1 MGLLLDKVLFNY
13 FLELVISF
21 FILIH
26 NIKYN
31 FYPIKSFFSDKIWNK
46 WFFFLLLLTLCGL
59 IFGIPNFNF
68 KFLSALI
75 LSSVFSSVMN
85 FNRELEYNG
94 LKLFV
99 LGMTLYALFFYL
111 GFFSGNFYF
120 SKGRLYLFEENP
132 NSLSTRVAL
141 SIFISFFLFLKS
153 KKYIQ
158 KLIYFVPTITLSPFL
173 LLFGSKGSFLMVGI
187 AVILYY
193 LLYGDVKFKKKI
205 FPIFITFFVFLR
217 YIFDSLIEST
227 VGQRFLQ
234 DGNDLGTRNTLWEI
248 ALNKI
253 FLKYPMGVG
262 EIRYFQLMEKEFGIA
277 LDTHNL
283 FLYILVTS
291 GFIGLIIFILPLLTL
306 IKDHFKLYLKSR
318 EPFYLVL
325 LVFLLLLMSK
335 TGGILSYLIM
345 WYFISF
351 IHSNLKFKKNA

>member
-13 FLELVISF
+13 FLELLILC

-31 FYPIKSFFSDKIWNK
+31 LYPIKSFFSNKIWSK
-46 WFFFLLLLTLCGL
+46 WFIFLLLLTLCGL

-75 LSSVFSSVMN
+75 LSSAFSSVMN
-85 FNRELEYNG
+85 LNRELEYNG

-111 GFFSGNFYF
+111 GFFSSNFSF

-132 NSLSTRVAL
+132 NSLSTRVAI

-158 KLIYFVPTITLSPFL
+158 KFIYFVPIIILAPFL
-173 LLFGSKGSFLMVGI
+173 LLFGSKGSFLIVGI
-187 AVILYY
+187 AVILYF
-193 LLYGDVKFKKKI
+193 LLYGDLKFTRKI
-205 FPIFITFFVFLR
+205 FLILITFFIFLR
-217 YIFDSLIEST
+217 YIFDSLVEST

-234 DGNDLGTRNTLWEI
+234 DGDDLGTRNTLWEI
-248 ALNKI
+248 AFNKI

-262 EIRYFQLMEKEFGIA
+262 ETRYFQLMEMEFGTA

-291 GFIGLIIFILPLLTL
+291 GFIGLIIFILPLFTL
-306 IKDHFKLYLKSR
+306 MKGHFKLYLKFK

-325 LVFLLLLMSK
+325 LLFLFLLMSK

-345 WYFISF
+345 WYFIAF
-351 IHSNLKFKKNA
+351 IHSNLNSKKNA